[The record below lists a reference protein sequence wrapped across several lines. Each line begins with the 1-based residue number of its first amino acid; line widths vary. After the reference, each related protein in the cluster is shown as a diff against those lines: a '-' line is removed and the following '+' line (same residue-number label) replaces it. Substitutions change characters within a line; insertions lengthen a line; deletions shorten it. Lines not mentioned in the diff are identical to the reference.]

1 MPADGMPAGGLA
13 TGGLA
18 TGRMATGRMATG
30 DRELVG
36 IAPASCPAMPPG
48 FDSLVITPDRSLFL
62 RPPTDLAADMRQ
74 E

>member
-1 MPADGMPAGGLA
+1 MAAGGR
-13 TGGLA
+13 T
-18 TGRMATGRMATG
+18 TGRATG
-30 DRELVG
+30 DSALAG

-48 FDSLVITPDRSLFL
+48 FDSLVIAPGRSLFL